1 MIIKPREDQADSIAR
16 LEALL
21 GHPAATRHHVER
33 IRQQID
39 AIIKGDLSE
48 SKAAYAIDVHFGASP
63 NWAVIH
69 DLRIEL
75 DGLSAQ
81 IDHLLIN
88 RLLDIYVLESKR
100 LANGIKVLPN
110 GECLTFRGR
119 VPIAIQSPIEQN
131 KMHVRMLQRVLD
143 SGALAL
149 PKRLGVT
156 LRPKL
161 HSLVLVAEG
170 RISRPNTPVP
180 GIESLIRTEMIHTHI
195 ATAADKGNPLDLA
208 KLIGRDTLAA
218 LAQQFVTLHRPIDY
232 DWQRRFGL
240 ASAATMDKVVPL
252 RRPPAAPT
260 AEPPAAVAKPV
271 AVAEPV
277 AVPAVI
283 EAAPPRVA
291 AACDACAAPVSPGVK
306 RYCQTNKDRFEG
318 RILCMACQDGN
329 RKSAKA

>member
-1 MIIKPREDQADSIAR
+1 MILKQREDQADSIAR
-16 LEALL
+16 LRALL
-21 GHPAATRHHVER
+21 GHPSVTPHHAER

-39 AIIKGDLSE
+39 SIIKGDLSE
-48 SKAAYAIDVHFGASP
+48 SKAAYAIDVHFGGSA

-81 IDHLLIN
+81 IDHLIFN

-110 GECLTFRGR
+110 GECLTFMGK

-143 SGALAL
+143 SGAIAL

-156 LRPKL
+156 LQPKL

-170 RISRPNTPVP
+170 RISRPKAAVP
-180 GIESLIRTEMIHTHI
+180 GIENLIRTEMVHTHI
-195 ATAADKGNPLDLA
+195 MTDGDKGNPLDIA

-218 LAQQFVTLHRPIDY
+218 LAQQFVALHRPIDY

-240 ASAATMDKVVPL
+240 ANAATMDKVVPL
-252 RRPPAAPT
+252 RRPPTAPT
-260 AEPPAAVAKPV
+260 AELPAAVA
-271 AVAEPV
+271 
-277 AVPAVI
+277 AVI

-291 AACDACAAPVSPGVK
+291 GACEACAAPVSPGVK

-318 RILCMACQDGN
+318 KILCMACQDGN

>member
-1 MIIKPREDQADSIAR
+1 MIVKPREDQANSIAR

-39 AIIKGDLSE
+39 SIIKGDLSE
-48 SKAAYAIDVHFGASP
+48 SKAAYAIDVHFGGSN

-81 IDHLLIN
+81 IDHLIFN
-88 RLLDIYVLESKR
+88 RLLDIYVVESKR

-110 GECLTFRGR
+110 GECLTFMGK

-131 KMHVRMLQRVLD
+131 KIHVRMLQRVLD
-143 SGALAL
+143 SGAIAL

-156 LRPKL
+156 LQPKL

-170 RISRPNTPVP
+170 RISRPKAAVP
-180 GIESLIRTEMIHTHI
+180 GIENLIRTEMIHTHI
-195 ATAADKGNPLDLA
+195 MTDGDKGNPLDIA

-218 LAQQFVTLHRPIDY
+218 LAQQFVALHRPIDF

-240 ASAATMDKVVPL
+240 ANAATMDKVVPL
-252 RRPPAAPT
+252 RRPTTAPT
-260 AEPPAAVAKPV
+260 AERPAAVV
-271 AVAEPV
+271 AM
-277 AVPAVI
+277 I
-283 EAAPPRVA
+283 EAAPPRVVG
-291 AACDACAAPVSPGVK
+291 ACEACAAPVSPGVK
-306 RYCQTNKDRFEG
+306 RYCQTNKDRFKG